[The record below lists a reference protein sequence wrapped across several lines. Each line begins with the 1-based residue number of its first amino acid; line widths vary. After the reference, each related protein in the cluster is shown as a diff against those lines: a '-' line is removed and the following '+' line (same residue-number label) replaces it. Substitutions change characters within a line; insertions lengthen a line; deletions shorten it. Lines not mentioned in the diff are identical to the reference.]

1 MQGDVRKWQA
11 GCQLC
16 AQVRAR
22 AVQAETELQSLPIR
36 ELGHRWSLDLLGEL
50 PMSRRGKRYVLVMI
64 EHVSKWVELVAL
76 SSKSAGGIA
85 SAFLREVLSRFGACA
100 EVLTDQGGEFKGEL
114 QRLLDA
120 CGIRHRGTSAYHPE
134 ANGLTE
140 RAVQTFKRG
149 LRKYALMHDKR
160 DWDLELPWLLM
171 GYRFSRQEST
181 KLSPY
186 YMLYGREPI
195 LPVGSVKELV
205 EPLPEMS
212 SADWV
217 RVAKLRAQLFRSIM
231 PTALGNL
238 QAAQERDSRRRPTT
252 DTLDT
257 GVTAERWRV
266 LGVRSTGVIQLQNE
280 KGEERLVHRTQCMK
294 AGQQGAPEDMAAE
307 GAHGDRQP
315 FAGGKNHVH
324 RSGTSH
330 QSDTEELRPLRNQEI
345 TSVYQR
351 RQRRGQP
358 AAEDATGFITNLPGE
373 PFSFSK
379 FVPYIEYLLV
389 SSFLISGFECSIMLT
404 GG

>member
-1 MQGDVRKWQA
+1 MQGDVRKWQT
-11 GCQLC
+11 GCKLC

-22 AVQAETELQSLPIR
+22 AVHAEAGLQSLPIR

-76 SSKSAGGIA
+76 SSKSASGIA

-120 CGIRHRGTSAYHPE
+120 CGINHRVTSAYHPE

-149 LRKYALMHDKR
+149 LRKYALVHDKR

-186 YMLYGREPI
+186 YMLYGREPV
-195 LPVGSVKELV
+195 LPVGGAKDLV
-205 EPLPEMS
+205 APLPEMS

-217 RVAKLRAQLFRSIM
+217 RVAKLRAQLFRSVM

-238 QAAQERDSRRRPTT
+238 QAAQERDSRRHQIRRNRMALDLGRNAQAVTLGQWVYIRRPAG
-252 DTLDT
+252 DTLDVSVSAEKWQVQELRPT
-257 GVTAERWRV
+257 GV
-266 LGVRSTGVIQLQNE
+266 VRLRNDS
-280 KGEERLVHRTQCMK
+280 GEERVVHKTQCMT
-294 AGQQGAPEDMAAE
+294 AGQQQASGDMAAGE
-307 GAHGDRQP
+307 VHVDMTP
-315 FAGGKNHVH
+315 SAGGNNHVP
-324 RSGTSH
+324 
-330 QSDTEELRPLRNQEI
+330 QMRNENYQGMDRIMDLGNREV
-345 TSVYQR
+345 TAVYQR
-351 RQRRGQP
+351 RQKKQ
-358 AAEDATGFITNLPGE
+358 AVAEHATAVTVE
-373 PFSFSK
+373 SF
-379 FVPYIEYLLV
+379 YRI
-389 SSFLISGFECSIMLT
+389 I
-404 GG
+404 